1 MKLLTESQPMDENQS
16 LNNVDLHLK
25 CEVVSAV
32 ANRMSDK
39 FFVLVE
45 EDDDLC
51 IQSNMTP
58 EEMLFHLVALQK
70 RIKEQLPPHLKR
82 NQ

>member
-1 MKLLTESQPMDENQS
+1 MDEKQS
-16 LNNVDLHLK
+16 LNDVDLHLK

-32 ANRMSDK
+32 AHRMSDK

-45 EDDDLC
+45 EGDDFC
-51 IQSNMTP
+51 IQTNMAP
-58 EEMLFHLVALQK
+58 EDMLFHLFALQE
-70 RIKEQLPPHLKR
+70 RIKEQLPSHLKR

>member
-1 MKLLTESQPMDENQS
+1 MADNSKLP
-16 LNNVDLHLK
+16 DLDLIVK

-32 ANRMSDK
+32 AHRMSSK

-51 IQSNMTP
+51 IQSNMAP

-70 RIKEQLPPHLKR
+70 RIKEQLPAHMKR

>member
-1 MKLLTESQPMDENQS
+1 MADNSKLTD
-16 LNNVDLHLK
+16 VDLTVK

-32 ANRMSDK
+32 AHRMSNK
-39 FFVLVE
+39 FFVLIE

-51 IQSNMTP
+51 IQTNMAP
-58 EEMLFHLVALQK
+58 EEMLFHLLALQE
-70 RIKEQLPPHLKR
+70 RIKEQLPSHLKR

>member
-1 MKLLTESQPMDENQS
+1 MDDNSKLLDLD
-16 LNNVDLHLK
+16 LNVK

-45 EDDDLC
+45 EDDDFC
-51 IQSNMTP
+51 IQTNMAP
-58 EEMLFHLVALQK
+58 EEMLFHLFALQE
-70 RIKEQLPPHLKR
+70 RIKEQLPSHLKR

>member
-1 MKLLTESQPMDENQS
+1 MADNSKLLDLD
-16 LNNVDLHLK
+16 LNVK

-45 EDDDLC
+45 EDDDFC
-51 IQSNMTP
+51 IQTNMAP
-58 EEMLFHLVALQK
+58 EEILFHLLALQE
-70 RIKEQLPPHLKR
+70 RIKEQLPSHLKR
-82 NQ
+82 TQ

>member
-1 MKLLTESQPMDENQS
+1 MSEKSKLTDI
-16 LNNVDLHLK
+16 DLYLK

-32 ANRMSDK
+32 AHRMSDK
-39 FFVLVE
+39 FFVLIE

>member
-1 MKLLTESQPMDENQS
+1 MDETQS
-16 LNNVDLHLK
+16 LNDVDLRLK

-32 ANRMSDK
+32 AHRMSNK
-39 FFVLVE
+39 FFVLLE

-70 RIKEQLPPHLKR
+70 RITEQLPPHLKR